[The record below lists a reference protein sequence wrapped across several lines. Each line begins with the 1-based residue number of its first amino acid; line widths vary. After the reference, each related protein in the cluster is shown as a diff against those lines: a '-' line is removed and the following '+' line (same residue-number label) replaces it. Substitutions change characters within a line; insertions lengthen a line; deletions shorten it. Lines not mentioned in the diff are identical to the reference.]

1 MILYTHSKGQEP
13 ERKKGSKT
21 MTEMLKTAMKN
32 DENLAKAYKMVKN
45 TLAAEYGEAFTN
57 LSAEEQAQA
66 TGKVLA
72 DLLGI

>member
-1 MILYTHSKGQEP
+1 MK
-13 ERKKGSKT
+13 
-21 MTEMLKTAMKN
+21 EMMKAYMMN
-32 DENLAKAYKMVKN
+32 DENLSKAYMMAKHM
-45 TLAAEYGEAFTN
+45 LAAEYGEEFTS